1 MMVEEWRVKILRWG
15 REPLEAIWRQ
25 RIAWSVILLL
35 LVHSAILAYGAWLHS
50 PGWDELGH
58 LPAGLAHWLYGDFR
72 FYKVNPPLVRM
83 VATLPLLLDPPK
95 IDWES
100 VVVIPNGRPEFSVSG
115 QLFDQGFEQGCWY
128 FTIARWV
135 CLPFSLLGALVVF
148 GWSKELFGTKSAL
161 IALTLWSFSPL
172 VLTNA
177 QMITPDLGA
186 TALAVTSQYLFRQWV
201 REPAW
206 ERAFSCGIVL
216 GLALLSKFT
225 LVILPPLWCG
235 LWFATRSWKH
245 NSSFRALFAQL
256 LRETLQLVV
265 VFMIALYIINLF
277 YTCDGSFTRLGDYT
291 FMSRTLSGSSP
302 EEAYTWGNRFSGTF
316 WGQLPVPL
324 PEQYV
329 LGIDFQKRD
338 FERGYPSYLRGQW
351 KHGGWWYYYL
361 YGLLVKEPI
370 GFWLLF
376 ILAIGLAV
384 PFCEFRVQW
393 REELMLW
400 TPAIVV
406 LALVS
411 SQTGFNH
418 HLRYILPAMPFIFI
432 GTSRVGT
439 AFTWV
444 SRSLGGFFLR
454 LWVVTA
460 IVWFALSS
468 LRYSAHSHAYLN
480 ELAGGPAH
488 GHDHLLDSNIDW
500 GQDLLPLKRW
510 LDKHPEVKLSGIA
523 YSVPASYVQLEKIG
537 PGFDR
542 LPPGLPPGC
551 APEGAHIEPGW
562 YVVFIREMREQ
573 NSPYWYFM
581 RLTPESRIGWTA
593 YVYHLTEDKIQEVM
607 RSLTKAK
614 L

>member
-1 MMVEEWRVKILRWG
+1 
-15 REPLEAIWRQ
+15 
-25 RIAWSVILLL
+25 
-35 LVHSAILAYGAWLHS
+35 
-50 PGWDELGH
+50 
-58 LPAGLAHWLYGDFR
+58 
-72 FYKVNPPLVRM
+72 
-83 VATLPLLLDPPK
+83 
-95 IDWES
+95 
-100 VVVIPNGRPEFSVSG
+100 
-115 QLFDQGFEQGCWY
+115 
-128 FTIARWV
+128 
-135 CLPFSLLGALVVF
+135 
-148 GWSKELFGTKSAL
+148 
-161 IALTLWSFSPL
+161 
-172 VLTNA
+172 
-177 QMITPDLGA
+177 
-186 TALAVTSQYLFRQWV
+186 
-201 REPAW
+201 
-206 ERAFSCGIVL
+206 
-216 GLALLSKFT
+216 
-225 LVILPPLWCG
+225 
-235 LWFATRSWKH
+235 
-245 NSSFRALFAQL
+245 
-256 LRETLQLVV
+256 
-265 VFMIALYIINLF
+265 
-277 YTCDGSFTRLGDYT
+277 
-291 FMSRTLSGSSP
+291 
-302 EEAYTWGNRFSGTF
+302 
-316 WGQLPVPL
+316 
-324 PEQYV
+324 
-329 LGIDFQKRD
+329 
-338 FERGYPSYLRGQW
+338 
-351 KHGGWWYYYL
+351 
-361 YGLLVKEPI
+361 
-370 GFWLLF
+370 
-376 ILAIGLAV
+376 
-384 PFCEFRVQW
+384 
-393 REELMLW
+393 
-400 TPAIVV
+400 

-468 LRYSAHSHAYLN
+468 LRYSAHSHAYFN

-510 LDKHPEVKLSGIA
+510 LDKHPEIKLSGIA
-523 YSVPASYVQLEKIG
+523 YSVPAPFVQLEKIG